1 MVGPQ
6 SCCADAAF
14 NDMLRDATKMRQ
26 MLYRQ
31 TSDKIKLQ
39 QSVVISQGLYPH
51 LAALGLARKT
61 PAAAR
66 QRARRAGQR
75 SVTAGDGWRSA
86 SGETQRMRAR
96 TARKQETG
104 GTSGSGDRRDLRL
117 KQETGGTSG
126 SGDRRD
132 LRLKHAKQKTGGT
145 SGSGAGAGAGAPEWD
160 AGMQGCKGAR
170 DAGVVLPKIPSAL
183 PHQDLDDGSPQGR
196 DRWAGRGGSAC
207 NSWYRGVV
215 KVCVSVR
222 TDVVIINMVSGGD

>member
-1 MVGPQ
+1 VVGPQ

-117 KQETGGTSG
+117 KQ
-126 SGDRRD
+126 
-132 LRLKHAKQKTGGT
+132 KTGGT
-145 SGSGAGAGAGAPEWD
+145 SSSGAGAGAGAPEWD